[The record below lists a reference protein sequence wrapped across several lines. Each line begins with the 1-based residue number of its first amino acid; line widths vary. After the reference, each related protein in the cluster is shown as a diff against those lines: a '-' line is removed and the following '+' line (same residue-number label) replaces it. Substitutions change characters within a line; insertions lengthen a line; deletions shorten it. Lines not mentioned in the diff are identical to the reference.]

1 LCSIIERG
9 LLAQFPGFLP
19 SHPVRQSADNSKQRE
34 QKHTRVPARLAF
46 GALTLAEVLA
56 YTASATA
63 FLAVILPQAALEAEA
78 TGRRDRDAGVGVGV
92 VEHQVVVTNCGGSWI
107 DLIRTGDL
115 GSGIAW
121 DDTSGVRKNGEAGH
135 DGED

>member
-19 SHPVRQSADNSKQRE
+19 SHPVRQSADNPKQRE
-34 QKHTRVPARLAF
+34 QKHTRVPARLAL

-56 YTASATA
+56 CTASATA

-92 VEHQVVVTNCGGSWI
+92 VEHQVITNCGGSWI

-121 DDTSGVRKNGEAGH
+121 DHTSGVRKNREAGY

>member
-1 LCSIIERG
+1 

-34 QKHTRVPARLAF
+34 QKHTRVPARLAL

-56 YTASATA
+56 CTPSATA
-63 FLAVILPQAALEAEA
+63 LLAVVLPQAALEAEA
-78 TGRRDRDAGVGVGV
+78 TGRRDRDAGVGLGVGV
-92 VEHQVVVTNCGGSWI
+92 VKHQVVATNCSGSWI

-115 GSGIAW
+115 GSGIVW
-121 DDTSGVRKNGEAGH
+121 HDTSGVRKNGEAGH